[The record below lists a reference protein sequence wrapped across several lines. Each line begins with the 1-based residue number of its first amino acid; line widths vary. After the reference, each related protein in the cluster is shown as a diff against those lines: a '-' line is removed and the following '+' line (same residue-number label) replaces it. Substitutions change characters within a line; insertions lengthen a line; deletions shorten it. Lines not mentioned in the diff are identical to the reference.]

1 MRLENKNKDN
11 TGVSLGVTN
20 TKKLTKEKGKEF
32 FFETLNKLRTLS
44 RVTNALSPF
53 VQNAVKLV
61 HTKIALHFKTRT

>member
-32 FFETLNKLRTLS
+32 VETLNKLRTLS
-44 RVTNALSPF
+44 RVTNALYPF

>member
-32 FFETLNKLRTLS
+32 VETLNKLRTLS

>member
-32 FFETLNKLRTLS
+32 VETLNNLRTLS